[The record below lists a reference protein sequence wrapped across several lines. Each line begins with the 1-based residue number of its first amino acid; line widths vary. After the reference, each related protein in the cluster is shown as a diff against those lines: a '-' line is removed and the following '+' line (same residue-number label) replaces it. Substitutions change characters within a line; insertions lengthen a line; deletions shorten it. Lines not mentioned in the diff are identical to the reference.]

1 MLAGSGRAA
10 CGILA
15 GRAHKLVGAVA
26 FALVTALLAV
36 PAQAGKVVEV
46 ELVSDV
52 ESGRFEFVPP
62 IVRIEVGDRVRFVA
76 SSRVHSTRSIV
87 GMLPP
92 AGKRWKSALGHS
104 VTVTFPA
111 EGVYGFQCPAYYQ
124 MGMVGL
130 VLVGHS
136 MRNWADAQRV
146 RHPDAA
152 ASRFEQLFTIAAC
165 MLAGRTA
172 QACGAAGW

>member
-1 MLAGSGRAA
+1 MVAAAAAA
-10 CGILA
+10 CGITAARAQRLA
-15 GRAHKLVGAVA
+15 GAL
-26 FALVTALLAV
+26 ALVLASSLLAA
-36 PAQAGKVVEV
+36 PALAGKVVEV

-52 ESGRFEFVPP
+52 ETGRFEFVPP
-62 IVRIEVGDRVRFVA
+62 IVRIGVGDRVRFVA

-130 VLVGHS
+130 VLVGQT
-136 MRNWADAQRV
+136 MRNWAEAQRV

-152 ASRFEQLFTIAAC
+152 AARFAQLFAIAGC
-165 MLAGRTA
+165 MLSGQSAE
-172 QACGAAGW
+172 ACGAGGW

>member
-1 MLAGSGRAA
+1 MAASCRLACGSEAGRAA
-10 CGILA
+10 RLA
-15 GRAHKLVGAVA
+15 GAAVV
-26 FALVTALLAV
+26 LLLTLLAL
-36 PAQAGKVVEV
+36 PAQAGRLVEV

-52 ESGRFEFVPP
+52 EAGRFEFVPP
-62 IVRIEVGDRVRFVA
+62 VIRIGVGDRVRFVA

-130 VLVGHS
+130 VLVGQT

-152 ASRFEQLFTIAAC
+152 AARFEQLFAIAAC
-165 MLAGRTA
+165 MLSGQTA
-172 QACGAAGW
+172 QACGAPGS

>member
-1 MLAGSGRAA
+1 MVAARAQAA
-10 CGILA
+10 CGFIA
-15 GRAHKLVGAVA
+15 GRAQRLAG
-26 FALVTALLAV
+26 ALLVVLATSLLAA
-36 PAQAGKVVEV
+36 PAEAGRVVEV

-52 ESGRFEFVPP
+52 EAGRFEFVPP
-62 IVRIEVGDRVRFVA
+62 IVRIGVGDRVRFVA

-92 AGKRWKSALGHS
+92 AGKRWKSTLGHS

-130 VLVGHS
+130 VLVGET
-136 MRNWADAQRV
+136 MRNWAEAQRV

-152 ASRFEQLFTIAAC
+152 ASRFEQLFAIAAC
-165 MLAGRTA
+165 MLDGHSAE
-172 QACGAAGW
+172 ACGAGGS

>member
-1 MLAGSGRAA
+1 MAATHQAAWSKGQGGARGRVALLAG
-10 CGILA
+10 
-15 GRAHKLVGAVA
+15 LV
-26 FALVTALLAV
+26 VTALLAH
-36 PAQAGKVVEV
+36 PAAAGRLVEV

-52 ESGRFEFVPP
+52 EAGRFEFVPP
-62 IVRIEVGDRVRFVA
+62 LVRIAVGDQVRFVA

-104 VTVTFPA
+104 VTVTFGA

-130 VLVGHS
+130 VLVGQT
-136 MRNWADAQRV
+136 MRNWTEAQRV

-152 ASRFEQLFTIAAC
+152 AQRFHELFAIAGCILSGGSAES
-165 MLAGRTA
+165 
-172 QACGAAGW
+172 CGAINR